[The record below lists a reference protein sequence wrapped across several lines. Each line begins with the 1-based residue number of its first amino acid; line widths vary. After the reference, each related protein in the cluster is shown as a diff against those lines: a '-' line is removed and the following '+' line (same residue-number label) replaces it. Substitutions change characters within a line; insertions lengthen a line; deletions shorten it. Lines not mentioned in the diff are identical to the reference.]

1 MGLHGVYRNMQF
13 FGDLPVRTAVALHHY
28 HGPLL
33 AGQTVDGLA
42 QTPVDIAAF
51 DILGQRVVLLLAELG
66 DDVALLQHPAVVADI
81 VQEVVFGHRIEVI
94 AQADRHGQSAAQL
107 PKPDEDVLHGVFGRP
122 GLLDHPQRQRIE
134 HAVVT
139 LVNQRESLLVAASDP
154 LEEFAL
160 VRGGPGNMKIFVH
173 PYNGVWLC
181 TNILHCSYPDKP
193 GGCFF
198 TIVPSFDSPFVHID
212 TPIGETGDQPHK
224 KSPPRRTEGANRGAA
239 QARRRPQ
246 DEAD

>member
-1 MGLHGVYRNMQF
+1 M
-13 FGDLPVRTAVALHHY
+13 
-28 HGPLL
+28 
-33 AGQTVDGLA
+33 
-42 QTPVDIAAF
+42 
-51 DILGQRVVLLLAELG
+51 
-66 DDVALLQHPAVVADI
+66 
-81 VQEVVFGHRIEVI
+81 
-94 AQADRHGQSAAQL
+94 
-107 PKPDEDVLHGVFGRP
+107 
-122 GLLDHPQRQRIE
+122 
-134 HAVVT
+134 VT

-212 TPIGETGDQPHK
+212 TPIGETGDRRIKNLRPAV
-224 KSPPRRTEGANRGAA
+224 RRERTEGL
-239 QARRRPQ
+239 RRPGGGRKTRRTNNS
-246 DEAD
+246 

>member
-1 MGLHGVYRNMQF
+1 MQF

-154 LEEFAL
+154 FEEFAL
-160 VRGGPGNMKIFVH
+160 VRGGPGNMKILVH

-212 TPIGETGDQPHK
+212 TPIGETGDPPHK